1 MAPPGRARNAAFS
14 LLEILAVVAIFALL
28 AGLALPNFSALH
40 ARNLNH
46 EARRLVGQIELAR
59 QRAIVTGIPH
69 RLYIDIDGGA
79 YHVERLGDGGAAGA
93 AAPAEAVDL
102 PALFAE
108 AGDAPFDLTD
118 LGGDFPI
125 DMTAPR
131 GEEPSYRPLA
141 GAQGRSAYLDESSEF
156 AGVETTGGWVDGGE
170 TFIRFE
176 RDGSADATTI
186 VIEHETGLSI
196 TLEVLPLADTVRIQ
210 RETL

>member
-79 YHVERLGDGGAAGA
+79 YRVERLGGGDEDE
-93 AAPAEAVDL
+93 AEATELPYFFDETGETAIDL
-102 PALFAE
+102 
-108 AGDAPFDLTD
+108 
-118 LGGDFPI
+118 
-125 DMTAPR
+125 TAPR
-131 GEEPSYRPLA
+131 AAELSYRPLA
-141 GAQGRSAYLDESSEF
+141 GTLGRTRLLDDTSTF

-186 VIEHETGLSI
+186 VIEHETELSI